1 MIMRKIIGIISA
13 VIGSVI
19 TAASAIICTL
29 VCFGINI
36 NLHHKAET
44 IGIIGGAD
52 GPTAVFITRNVGK
65 DILLPVIS
73 AIIGIA
79 LIISSYFML
88 RHKKSKEE
96 NNK

>member
-1 MIMRKIIGIISA
+1 MKKTIGIIIGG
-13 VIGSVI
+13 IGSVI
-19 TAASAIICTL
+19 TASSVVLCML
-29 VCFGINI
+29 VGFGV
-36 NLHHKAET
+36 NLHLKAKT

-52 GPTAVFITRNVGK
+52 GPTAVFITRNAGK